1 MENYKYVIVGNGIAG
16 LRAADTIRQQDKE
29 GSLCMISE
37 EEYLSYSRPLIS
49 YLIGGEI
56 KEEKMFYHDKE
67 WYDNRGITLKMGSAA
82 VDFKPIHNK
91 LALADG
97 TVIGYKKLL
106 IAVGGKGSIPDMPG
120 KDLDGIF
127 TFTHLDTA
135 KKIQEKIEAGAKRA
149 FVLGGGLVGLKA
161 AQGLADAGIDV
172 TVVISSGQVLS
183 QLLDETAAELVKR
196 RLDRKGIRV
205 ILNTSVTEILGEGGK
220 VEGIVLE
227 SGDEHDCDMVVF
239 AKGVRPDLKY
249 LKDSEIKVNYGI
261 FADNHLNTNIPNV
274 WAAGDCTETFE
285 EAFGKTTTN
294 LVWPRASEQGKV
306 AGLNMVGIPKEY
318 RGWFW
323 MNSFQF
329 YGLSCISVGN
339 VRPHGG
345 RFEVMINQNLRDGV
359 YRKVI
364 LKDNKIIGALFVGKI
379 TTIGTINGL
388 IKKQIDVSG
397 HKEDILEDKLALL
410 IF

>member
-1 MENYKYVIVGNGIAG
+1 MEKYKYVIVGNGIAG
-16 LRAADTIRQQDKE
+16 LRAADTIRQEDKT
-29 GSLCMISE
+29 SSMLMISE
-37 EEYLSYSRPLIS
+37 EPYLSYSRPLIS
-49 YLIGGEI
+49 YLIGNEI
-56 KEEKMFYHDKE
+56 KYDKMFYHDQE
-67 WYDNRGITLKMGSAA
+67 WYDNMNIKLSMGKSATK
-82 VDFKPIHNK
+82 FEPIHNK
-91 LALADG
+91 LALSDG
-97 TVIGYKKLL
+97 TEIGYEKLL
-106 IAVGGKGSIPDMPG
+106 IAVGGKGSIPDIPG
-120 KDLDGIF
+120 RNLKGIF

-135 KKIQEKIEAGAKRA
+135 KEIQQMIKGGAKRA

-161 AQGLADAGIDV
+161 AQGLADAGVDV

-183 QLLDETAAELVKR
+183 QLLDETAAALIKR

-205 ILNTSVTEILGEGGK
+205 ILNTAVVEVFGGDK
-220 VEGIVLE
+220 VEGVILE
-227 SGDEHDCDMVVF
+227 SGDEHYCDMVVF

-249 LKDSEIKVNYGI
+249 IKDTEIKTNYGI
-261 FADNHLNTNIPNV
+261 IADNHMNTNIPNV
-274 WAAGDCTETFE
+274 WAAGDCTETYE

-306 AGLNMVGIPKEY
+306 AALNMMGIPKEY

-345 RFEVMINQNLRDGV
+345 RFEVMINQNLREGI
-359 YRKVI
+359 YRKVV
-364 LKDNKIIGALFVGKI
+364 LQDDKIIGALFVGKI

-388 IKKQIDVSG
+388 IKKQIEVTG

-410 IF
+410 VF

>member
-1 MENYKYVIVGNGIAG
+1 VENYKYVIVGNGIAG

-56 KEEKMFYHDKE
+56 KEEKMFYHDRE
-67 WYDNRGITLKMGSAA
+67 WYDNRNITLKMGSAA

-97 TVIGYKKLL
+97 TVIGYEKLL

>member
-16 LRAADTIRQQDKE
+16 LRAADTIRQHDKD
-29 GSLCMISE
+29 STLCMISE

-56 KEEKMFYHDKE
+56 KEEKMFYHDRE
-67 WYDNRGITLKMGSAA
+67 WYDNRNIILKMGSAA

-91 LALADG
+91 LTLADG
-97 TVIGYKKLL
+97 TVIGYEKLL
-106 IAVGGKGSIPDMPG
+106 IAVGGKGSVPDMPG

-345 RFEVMINQNLRDGV
+345 RFEVMINQNLREGV

>member
-1 MENYKYVIVGNGIAG
+1 MEKYKYVIVGNGIAG
-16 LRAADTIRQQDKE
+16 LRAADMIRQHDKE
-29 GSLCMISE
+29 SSLCMISE
-37 EEYLSYSRPLIS
+37 EPYLSYSRPLIS
-49 YLIGGEI
+49 YLIGKEI
-56 KEEKMFYHDKE
+56 AEEKMFYHNED
-67 WYDNRGITLKMGSAA
+67 WYKDRNITLKLGSEAK
-82 VDFKPIHNK
+82 DFKPIDNK
-91 LALADG
+91 LSLADG
-97 TVIGYKKLL
+97 TEIGYEKLL
-106 IAVGGKGSIPDMPG
+106 LAIGGKGGVPDIPG
-120 KDLDGIF
+120 KGLDGVY
-127 TFTHLDTA
+127 TFTHMDTA
-135 KKIQEKIEAGAKRA
+135 KDIIKKIKSGAKRA

-161 AQGLADAGIDV
+161 AQGLSDAGLDV

-183 QLLDETAAELVKR
+183 QLLDETAAELIKR
-196 RLDRKGIRV
+196 RLDRRGIRV
-205 ILNTSVTEILGEGGK
+205 ILHTSVVELLGSEGK
-220 VEGIVLE
+220 VEGVVLE

-239 AKGVRPDLKY
+239 AKGVRPDIKY
-249 LKDSEIKVNYGI
+249 LKDTEIKTNYGI
-261 FADNHLNTNIPNV
+261 YADNHMKTNIPNV
-274 WAAGDCTETFE
+274 WAAGDCTETYE
-285 EAFGKTTTN
+285 ESFGKTTTN
-294 LVWPRASEQGKV
+294 LVWPRASEQGKI

-345 RFEVMINQNLRDGV
+345 RFEVMINQNLRKGV

-364 LKDNKIIGALFVGKI
+364 LMDNKIIGALFVGKI

-388 IKKQIDVSG
+388 IKKQIDVKG